1 MSAKLKV
8 VAEKANDMEEMS
20 AVGDPLEMLKQDHD
34 HVKENFEK
42 FEKASESEKYEIF
55 VDTVLSLVV
64 HTKVEEEL
72 VYPLLDEGDEEDEDL
87 KLEAAEEHRV
97 VDFVIT
103 EMKDMD
109 ESDEKFEAKF
119 TVLSELVK
127 HHIKEEEEEMFPALR
142 ELEIDFADL
151 AEKMM
156 ELKMELQETYSD
168 LDAVEPLQSPAMQ
181 KGAPKKKPAA
191 KKSNSRASAAKK
203 SSKSKSTASKTNSK
217 TGSKKSKTTSKT
229 AGRTSSKTSGKTGS
243 KAKSKTASKPRAA
256 TTKKSTAK
264 KTGTKTK
271 AASSRAGSKKKT
283 TTAQTKRKK
292 SK

>member
-8 VAEKANDMEEMS
+8 VAEKADDMEEMS

-42 FEKASESEKYEIF
+42 FESASEGEKYEIF

-72 VYPLLDEGDEEDEDL
+72 VYPLLEQGDEEDEDL

-142 ELEIDFADL
+142 ELDIDFADL

-156 ELKMELQETYSD
+156 ELKLELQETYSD

-181 KGAPKKKPAA
+181 KGATKKKPAA

-203 SSKSKSTASKTNSK
+203 SSKSKSAGSKKSSK
-217 TGSKKSKTTSKT
+217 TGSKKTKTTSKT
-229 AGRTSSKTSGKTGS
+229 AGKTGSKTGS

-271 AASSRAGSKKKT
+271 AASSRAGGKKKT
-283 TTAQTKRKK
+283 TAAQTKRKK